1 MRNAGFVFE
10 HARVLAQSS
19 FTSPNEA
26 AGIGAALPNLC
37 ENFGRPSGTLLTLQ
51 PYPALK
57 RWAKFVRPSGAGLLR
72 GWTIPRP
79 TRGLVRSAM
88 FLILFS
94 AVVAAQ
100 EKNTPPEPEPEPGN
114 VTLTLD
120 EFNRLS
126 ELASKPAKKAE
137 LPPQPYSLKRAELK
151 LKVDTENVLGTI
163 QLQGEVLK
171 KGVVKVPLSTGMTI
185 LDAHQ
190 ETKGV
195 PLQLENGTQTAVLT
209 GPAEFSVTLDAVLP
223 LRIDAGRASVSL
235 PVPLAGCTTLTLT
248 IPGEHTAVN
257 ISPGLI
263 TNRKSEGGRTIIEA
277 TLVPGQSAN
286 LWWATRENAA
296 PAVTREVRYLADL
309 KTMISVGEAEL
320 TVATL
325 ADIAV
330 VQGDPA
336 QFEVEVPAGY
346 EITGVTG
353 ASLESSKVQAGILV
367 LKVSAASQ
375 RNHEFLIPMERSL
388 ASASSKADAPFL
400 SFKNVQRETGEVLVE
415 GAGTLELTA
424 TEGGGLKR
432 MDVKEA
438 NPYLRA
444 LAHFPPQAAFR
455 YHRQPNE
462 IPTLALEWVRFPD
475 SSVLAAVAESA
486 VVTTMVTSEGKSLTE
501 VRLEIKNQAQPFL
514 KVALP
519 PGASILSA
527 DVAGEK
533 VKPVEGPDGNRVPM
547 LRPGFRP
554 TEAYTVSFVFM
565 HSGAPFAKKGGSELS
580 LPRMDVPINLVQW
593 EVFLPEQFKVKD
605 FGGDV
610 VSADLVP
617 AALQEGVVA
626 YNESNL
632 VPPPPPPASG
642 PVSYNL
648 NLSLPGQLGGIVTDQ
663 SGAVISN
670 ARVTVTS
677 QDTGLAMAATTSP
690 AGLWQLV
697 GVPSGHLKIRVDFPG
712 FKSTEM
718 RDVAYDANRPEP
730 INVVLNVGTATET
743 VEVMAESAS
752 VNGRN
757 YSDLFTLERKAK
769 KQAEMAQNA
778 PSTNVMNLQRRVAGV
793 LPVAVDV
800 PHAGTA
806 FHFVR
811 PLVVDEETK
820 VTFGYK
826 SK

>member
-1 MRNAGFVFE
+1 MKTVWL
-10 HARVLAQSS
+10 VLLLIGS
-19 FTSPNEA
+19 A
-26 AGIGAALPNLC
+26 A
-37 ENFGRPSGTLLTLQ
+37 
-51 PYPALK
+51 
-57 RWAKFVRPSGAGLLR
+57 
-72 GWTIPRP
+72 
-79 TRGLVRSAM
+79 
-88 FLILFS
+88 
-94 AVVAAQ
+94 AVAQ
-100 EKNTPPEPEPEPGN
+100 EKNTLPQPDPGN

-120 EFNRLS
+120 EYNRLS
-126 ELASKPAKKAE
+126 ELASKPSKRPD

-151 LKVDTENVLGTI
+151 LKVDSETVLGTI

-171 KGVVKVPLSTGMTI
+171 KGVVKVPLATGMTI

-190 ETKGV
+190 EAKGL
-195 PLQLENGTQTAVLT
+195 PLQLEHGTQTAVLS
-209 GPAEFSVTLDAVLP
+209 GPAEFSVTLDAALP
-223 LRIDAGRASVSL
+223 LRIDAGRASVNL
-235 PVPLAGCTTLTLT
+235 PVPLAGSATLTLT

-263 TNRKSEGGRTIIEA
+263 TNRTSENGRTMIVA
-277 TLVPGQSAN
+277 TLVPGQAAN

-296 PAVTREVRYLADL
+296 PAVVREVRFLADL
-309 KTMISVGEAEL
+309 KTLISVGEAEL
-320 TVATL
+320 TVASL
-325 ADIAV
+325 ADITV
-330 VQGDPA
+330 VQGEPA

-353 ASLESSKVQAGILV
+353 ASLESSEVQSGALI
-367 LKVSAASQ
+367 LKVSAATQ
-375 RNHEFLIPMERSL
+375 RNHEFLIAMERSL
-388 ASASSKADAPFL
+388 TAASSKVDAPFL

-424 TEGGGLKR
+424 TEGGALKR

-455 YHRQPNE
+455 YHKQPTE

-501 VRLEIKNQAQPFL
+501 VRLQIRNQAQPFL

-519 PGASILSA
+519 AGSILSA
-527 DVAGEK
+527 DVGGEK
-533 VKPVEGPDGNRVPM
+533 VKPVEGPDGSRVPM

-554 TEAYTVSFVFM
+554 TDVYAVSFVFM

-610 VSADLVP
+610 LSSDLVP
-617 AALQEGVVA
+617 PALQEGVVLA
-626 YNESNL
+626 SESNAEAAAR
-632 VPPPPPPASG
+632 PIPG
-642 PVSYNL
+642 NYGL
-648 NLSLPGQLGGIVTDQ
+648 NLSLPGQLGGIVTDPT
-663 SGAVISN
+663 GAVVSN
-670 ARVTVTS
+670 AKVTVTS
-677 QDTGLAMAATTSP
+677 SDTGFSTTAATNP
-690 AGLWQLV
+690 EGLWQV
-697 GVPSGHLKIRVDFPG
+697 FGVPSGRLKVQADSPG
-712 FKSTEM
+712 FKTT
-718 RDVAYDANRPEP
+718 VQQVIYDASRPGAV
-730 INVVLNVGTATET
+730 NFVLNVGTTNET
-743 VEVMAESAS
+743 VEVMAES

-757 YSDLFTLERKAK
+757 VGEFDRLERQAK
-769 KQAEMAQNA
+769 KQAQMAQNA
-778 PSTNVMNLQRRVAGV
+778 PSSNVMNLQRRVAGV

-800 PHAGTA
+800 PRAGTA